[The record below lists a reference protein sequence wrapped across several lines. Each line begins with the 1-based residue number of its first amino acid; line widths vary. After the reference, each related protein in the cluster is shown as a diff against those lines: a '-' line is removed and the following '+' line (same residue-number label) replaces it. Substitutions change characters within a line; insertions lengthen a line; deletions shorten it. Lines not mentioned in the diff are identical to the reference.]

1 MNRLTKQYGNGNW
14 TLDAS
19 KFPPIDQT
27 VLDSEIRNS
36 EPIKAAIKR
45 LAEYED
51 RDTKG
56 CGYCTRLHMME
67 VYIKFID
74 NPSVG
79 SPDRLNPHRI
89 SHYCPICGR
98 KLMD

>member
-1 MNRLTKQYGNGNW
+1 MDRLTKQYSNGNI

-19 KFPPIDQT
+19 QFPPIAQE
-27 VLDSEIRNS
+27 VIDSEIRNS
-36 EPIKAAIKR
+36 QPIKAAIKR

-74 NPSVG
+74 NSSVG

-98 KLMD
+98 KLM

>member
-27 VLDSEIRNS
+27 VLDNEIRNS

-98 KLMD
+98 KLM

>member
-36 EPIKAAIKR
+36 EPIRAAVER

-51 RDTKG
+51 AEEKG
-56 CGYCTRLHMME
+56 LFERLPGNVGE
-67 VYIKFID
+67 TVY
-74 NPSVG
+74 V
-79 SPDRLNPHRI
+79 R
-89 SHYCPICGR
+89 
-98 KLMD
+98 